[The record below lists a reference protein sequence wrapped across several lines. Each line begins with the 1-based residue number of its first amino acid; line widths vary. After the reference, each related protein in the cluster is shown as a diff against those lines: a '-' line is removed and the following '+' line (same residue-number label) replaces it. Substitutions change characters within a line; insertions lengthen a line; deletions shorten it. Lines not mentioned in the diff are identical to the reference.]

1 MSDPASPID
10 LNSSSRTRA
19 IVRGRVGSRSFIEWI
34 EVGWNVGAGRPSDE
48 NMRRVCVASILIR
61 KFLILSPSL
70 VLTGYKL
77 LKKLKPF

>member
-34 EVGWNVGAGRPSDE
+34 EVGAGRPSDE